1 MRLGALNRFRVKSR
15 AELVFQKAVGYLRMK
30 GLRVRLCAARLN
42 QNRQT
47 LL

>member
-30 GLRVRLCAARLN
+30 GLRVRLCAAL
-42 QNRQT
+42 T
-47 LL
+47 